1 MRLLRVEHLKKY
13 FDVSAGINHAV
24 DDVTLSI
31 DKGKT
36 MGVVGESGCGK
47 STLGRTIIRLQN
59 ATSGK
64 IYLNDEDIT
73 NIKGREL
80 RQVREK
86 MQIVFQ
92 DPYSSLD
99 PRRTVEDIIKEPLK
113 ESHRFSRGEI
123 RERVEELMRI
133 TGIEDRLMLAYPHE
147 IDGGRRQRV
156 GIARA
161 LALNPEFILCD
172 EPVSALDVSIQAQV
186 LNLLMDLQEQYGL
199 TYMFVTHDLSVV
211 KHISNDICVMYLG
224 QLVETAPSKRLFDQ
238 PLHPY
243 TKALLSA
250 IPSLDITHPMQ
261 RVQLKGE
268 ITSAINP
275 KPGCRFAPRCPYA
288 TEACL
293 QPQMLQEVEPNHFVS
308 CCRVHEIG

>member
-92 DPYSSLD
+92 DPYSSLNSRK
-99 PRRTVEDIIKEPLK
+99 PVGQII
-113 ESHRFSRGEI
+113 GEG
-123 RERVEELMRI
+123 M
-133 TGIEDRLMLAYPHE
+133 
-147 IDGGRRQRV
+147 
-156 GIARA
+156 IA
-161 LALNPEFILCD
+161 
-172 EPVSALDVSIQAQV
+172 
-186 LNLLMDLQEQYGL
+186 
-199 TYMFVTHDLSVV
+199 H
-211 KHISNDICVMYLG
+211 
-224 QLVETAPSKRLFDQ
+224 
-238 PLHPY
+238 
-243 TKALLSA
+243 
-250 IPSLDITHPMQ
+250 
-261 RVQLKGE
+261 
-268 ITSAINP
+268 
-275 KPGCRFAPRCPYA
+275 
-288 TEACL
+288 
-293 QPQMLQEVEPNHFVS
+293 
-308 CCRVHEIG
+308 